1 METRS
6 CNQSNTVLAE
16 ADSDMYPR
24 HMKRPY
30 RDTAIQGTE
39 NLLSRAKNL
48 GALPCLASPTN
59 TLDPPS
65 MFELPEDQ
73 AEVITT
79 ALMIDGTT
87 LIPARV
93 AAITN
98 GDVDAV
104 PLEWPRSGSLEGTTR
119 PIMKIE
125 MTR

>member
-1 METRS
+1 MVIQLVRVVMETRS
-6 CNQSNTVLAE
+6 CNQSNTVLAV
-16 ADSDMYPR
+16 ADSDIYPR
-24 HMKRPY
+24 HMNRPY
-30 RDTAIQGTE
+30 RETAIQGTE
-39 NLLSRAKNL
+39 NPLSRAKNL

-65 MFELPEDQ
+65 MFEFPEDQ

-79 ALMIDGTT
+79 ALIIDGTT

-104 PLEWPRSGSLEGTTR
+104 PLE
-119 PIMKIE
+119 
-125 MTR
+125 